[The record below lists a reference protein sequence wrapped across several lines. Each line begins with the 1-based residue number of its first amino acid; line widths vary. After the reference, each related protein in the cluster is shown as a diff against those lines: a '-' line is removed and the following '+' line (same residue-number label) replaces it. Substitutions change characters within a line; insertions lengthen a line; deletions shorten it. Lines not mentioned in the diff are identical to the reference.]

1 VASGEPLA
9 ASEFCR
15 AAMLT
20 DRQTTAQA
28 ARPKPD
34 APLGFS
40 DFPGDHFP
48 ASVSQYRQR

>member
-1 VASGEPLA
+1 MILPENLIN
-9 ASEFCR
+9 
-15 AAMLT
+15 
-20 DRQTTAQA
+20 QA